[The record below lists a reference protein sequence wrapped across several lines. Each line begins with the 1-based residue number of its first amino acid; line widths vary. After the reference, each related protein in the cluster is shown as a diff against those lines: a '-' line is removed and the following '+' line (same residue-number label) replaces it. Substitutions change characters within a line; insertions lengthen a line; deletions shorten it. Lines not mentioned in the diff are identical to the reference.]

1 MDIWNKK
8 TKFVKLYL
16 IVEGTLFTIKFAINE
31 HIIFAAMNNSSL
43 IQNEINKLSQ
53 QQKEE

>member
-1 MDIWNKK
+1 MDIWYFLHYIFRKRNKK

-43 IQNEINKLSQ
+43 I
-53 QQKEE
+53 